1 MQRCYYHNSSEGF
14 LAEPQYEIL
23 GKLTQNHG
31 FDLNDLQRNAW
42 LAQIHVLKNQL
53 HNIPVNQVFFE
64 FAIPRMGRRVDN
76 IVLLPNAILVLEFK
90 VGATHYTQ
98 QAKNQTIDYCLDLLN
113 FHAESHG
120 KKVIPVLVCT
130 QAPAMTVQWALVDQ
144 LQECVCCNQD
154 NLNET
159 LLSLVQQCADAPL
172 IDADKWQ
179 QSAYKPTPTI
189 IEAAQALY
197 KQHQVG
203 EITRHDAGATNLA
216 VTSAR
221 INHIIEEAKQ
231 HNNKVICFLTGVPG
245 AGKTLAGLNIANE
258 RLHADENEHAVF
270 LSGNGPLVSVLREA
284 LVRDAVAIAKEQGLK
299 LSKNTVQ
306 PKTQAFIQ
314 NIHHFRD
321 EYVDTDAVPLEKVVV
336 FDEAQRAWDKEQAS
350 AFMQQ
355 KKGKADFK
363 QSEPEFLIEVMNR
376 HQGWCVVVCLIGGG
390 QEINKGEAGISEWI
404 AALQTRFT
412 DWSVHYSAQIEQ
424 QAVYLSSEAQKAWLR
439 AHAHEETELHLAV
452 SVRSFRSEAVA
463 QYVECVL
470 AGLAAQ
476 AQDLY
481 PTIEQAGFLIRVTR
495 DLNVAKQWLRQQARG
510 TERYGL
516 IASSGGRR
524 LRPEG
529 IDVKNKIDPV
539 YWFLNPDD
547 DVRSAYYLEDVA
559 TEFDVQ
565 GLEIDYACVAWDIN
579 LYYQRGW
586 RGQFFT
592 GSSWKNIVDP
602 WKQKYLFNA
611 YRVLLTRA
619 RQGMVIYVPEV
630 DGSDHTRSKQAYDD
644 TYDFLR
650 ACGVKAI

>member
-1 MQRCYYHNSSEGF
+1 MQRCYYHNSNEGF
-14 LAEPQYEIL
+14 VSEPQYEIL

-42 LAQIHVLKNQL
+42 LAQINVLKNQL
-53 HNIPVNQVFFE
+53 QDLPINQVFFE
-64 FAIPRMGRRVDN
+64 FAIPRMGKRVDN

-90 VGATHYTQ
+90 VGATKYSQ
-98 QAKNQTIDYCLDLLN
+98 QAKTQTIDYCLDLLN
-113 FHAESHG
+113 FHAGSHG
-120 KKVIPVLVCT
+120 KKVVPVLVCT
-130 QAPAMTVQWALVDQ
+130 QAPAIPVNWALLDQ
-144 LQECVCCNQD
+144 LQDCVCCNQD
-154 NLNET
+154 NLNEI
-159 LLSLVQQCADAPL
+159 LQLLVQRYSDLPVL
-172 IDADKWQ
+172 DPETWQ

-197 KQHQVG
+197 KQHQVA
-203 EITRHDAGATNLA
+203 EITRHDAGVTNLA
-216 VTSAR
+216 VTSVR
-221 INHIIEEAKQ
+221 INHIIEEVKLD
-231 HNNKVICFLTGVPG
+231 NKKVICFLTGVPG
-245 AGKTLAGLNIANE
+245 AGKTLAGLNIADE
-258 RLHADENEHAVF
+258 RLHAEENEHAVF
-270 LSGNGPLVSVLREA
+270 LSGNGPLVAVLREA
-284 LVRDAVAIAKEQGLK
+284 LVRDAVAVAQEQGQK

-306 PKTQAFIQ
+306 PKAQAFIQ

-321 EYVDTDAVPLEKVVV
+321 EYVDTDATPLEKVVV

-355 KKGKADFK
+355 KKGKADFE

-376 HQGWCVVVCLIGGG
+376 HQDWCVVVCLIGGG

-404 AALQTRFT
+404 VALQTRFT
-412 DWSVHYSAQIEQ
+412 DWSVYYSAQIEQ
-424 QAVYLSSEAQKAWLR
+424 QAVYLNNEAQKAWLR
-439 AHAHEETELHLAV
+439 EQAHEEAELHLSV

-463 QYVECVL
+463 QFVESVL
-470 AGLAAQ
+470 GDHALQAQ
-476 AQDLY
+476 ALY
-481 PTIEQAGFLIRVTR
+481 SQIEAAGFLIRVTR

-510 TERYGL
+510 SERYGL

-539 YWFLNPDD
+539 YWFLNPQD

-565 GLEIDYACVAWDIN
+565 GLEIDYACVGWDIN
-579 LYYQRGW
+579 LYYQQGW
-586 RGQFFT
+586 QGQFFT
-592 GSSWKNIVDP
+592 GSSWKNIADP

-619 RQGMVIYVPEV
+619 RQGMVIYVPDV
-630 DGSDHTRSKQAYDD
+630 DGSDHTRPKHFYDA
-644 TYDFLR
+644 TYEFLR